1 MKKKILTGLITF
13 IFVLA
18 TTPFVLATNY
28 EVELVVPDGK
38 KSKETDAVLSID
50 ENNFVVTPDKENF
63 KQHTKNFAYS
73 DIKSADYSYSKKPML
88 SGGGAIATAILVGV
102 LVIPFLFM
110 KKKNH
115 WLSVQTEKEFAVL
128 KLDGSNYR
136 AIMADLKTRGVD
148 VKEVKEEDEKKKNDK

>member
-50 ENNFVVTPDKENF
+50 ENNFVVTPDK
-63 KQHTKNFAYS
+63 
-73 DIKSADYSYSKKPML
+73 
-88 SGGGAIATAILVGV
+88 
-102 LVIPFLFM
+102 
-110 KKKNH
+110 
-115 WLSVQTEKEFAVL
+115 
-128 KLDGSNYR
+128 
-136 AIMADLKTRGVD
+136 
-148 VKEVKEEDEKKKNDK
+148 

>member
-1 MKKKILTGLITF
+1 
-13 IFVLA
+13 
-18 TTPFVLATNY
+18 
-28 EVELVVPDGK
+28 
-38 KSKETDAVLSID
+38 
-50 ENNFVVTPDKENF
+50 
-63 KQHTKNFAYS
+63 
-73 DIKSADYSYSKKPML
+73 ML

>member
-1 MKKKILTGLITF
+1 MRKKIMTGIIAI
-13 IFVLA
+13 IFA
-18 TTPFVLATNY
+18 MTTTPFALATDY
-28 EVELVVPDGK
+28 EVELVVADGK
-38 KSKETDAVLSID
+38 KSKETDAVLTVS
-50 ENNFVVTPDKENF
+50 EQNLSVTPDKQTF

-88 SGGGAIATAILVGV
+88 SGGGAIATAIFVGI

-128 KLDGSNYR
+128 KLDGSNFR
-136 AIMADLKTRGVD
+136 AIVAELKTHGVD
-148 VKEVKEEDEKKKNDK
+148 VKEVKEEEEKAKK